1 MLRQFF
7 KRYVPTPE
15 QIGRYRAL
23 RPFAALIGDPALW
36 VLSRRNTAKGF
47 GIGLFAAWLP
57 LPLQT
62 LAVLALTLWRR
73 VNLPVAILASFVS
86 NPITFGPMM
95 VLAYLVGSLIL
106 QQPPA
111 TGGGELGL
119 ALIWQE
125 LGRVGLPL
133 LVGCLTLGLLSGI
146 TATVTINIAW
156 RITLMRL
163 YRRRRARRRL
173 MGIRFRRPRKKRAKN
188 TSPTL

>member
-7 KRYVPTPE
+7 KRYIPTPE

-23 RPFAALIGDPALW
+23 RPFAALIADPGLW

-57 LPLQT
+57 IPLQT
-62 LAVLALTLWRR
+62 LVVVALTVWLR

-95 VLAYLVGSLIL
+95 VIAYLLGSLML
-106 QQPPA
+106 NQPAPA
-111 TGGGELGL
+111 GGELGL
-119 ALIWQE
+119 ALLWQE
-125 LGRVGLPL
+125 LGHVGLPL
-133 LVGCLTLGLLSGI
+133 LIGCLTLGIVTGLIGTI
-146 TATVTINIAW
+146 TINVVW

-163 YRRRRARRRL
+163 FRRRRARRRL
-173 MGIRFRRPRKKRAKN
+173 MGIRFRRPRKRRRTD
-188 TSPTL
+188 TSTL